1 MLSDIANAVMLGLVV
16 AIVGLGILVIGSI
29 YASFMGWI
37 LERLGW

>member
-1 MLSDIANAVMLGLVV
+1 MVSDIANAMMLGLVI
-16 AIVGLGILVIGSI
+16 AIVGLGILIVGSI